1 MWHQAHSVIEKSAM
15 AFKETTSKGR
25 KNEKQGKAQP
35 SRQWAQNR
43 LWYPG
48 SKTGESMVPLDSRIT
63 L

>member
-1 MWHQAHSVIEKSAM
+1 M